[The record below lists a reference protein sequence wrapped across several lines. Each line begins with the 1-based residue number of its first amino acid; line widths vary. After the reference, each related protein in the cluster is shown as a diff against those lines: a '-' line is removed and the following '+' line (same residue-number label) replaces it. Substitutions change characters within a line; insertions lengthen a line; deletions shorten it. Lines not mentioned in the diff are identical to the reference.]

1 MESKFIEIEYYSLYE
16 DWQICQL
23 TKSIEGFYLCNE
35 CLICEEEDEHE
46 TYEKGNLKII
56 INGDD

>member
-1 MESKFIEIEYYSLYE
+1 MESKFIKFEYYSLYE

-35 CLICEEEDEHE
+35 CLICEEEDESD
-46 TYEKGNLKII
+46 Y
-56 INGDD
+56 